1 MKKRDMNNGK
11 IAIGV
16 NINGRKVKQYTVDF
30 GNGEHKR
37 CADVVAYINNG
48 CGSEDTKKIATE
60 LLKTFTG
67 QIVRELIWTKGA
79 IKLILSDAFEM
90 APTTEMEDSVIQ
102 MQIHLLPLLE
112 RVYDPATNKMSKEI
126 SRMYYN
132 YQTYDQVLT
141 VIFGQKFI
149 EDGII
154 SFTAKLK

>member
-30 GNGEHKR
+30 GNGEQKR
-37 CADVVAYINNG
+37 CADVAAYINNG

-79 IKLILSDAFEM
+79 IKLILSDAFEI
-90 APTTEMEDSVIQ
+90 ASTTEMEDSVIQ